1 MRSAHPGPS
10 WPSLNVQSHPLLP
23 PRMWVYSPKLW
34 HIQIMKRTAH
44 NKGWTMWAY
53 SIYCKAEC
61 KMLIKVYQWKRDH
74 LDCKWH
80 CPGSPYPWT
89 CLSWP
94 VPTYG
99 AWAKK
104 ISSSSSP
111 RRSGCPHMQALIV
124 NHRIFTIRPCSTN
137 FSCSDIY
144 MILFNKTRHTPL
156 KINGKHAIKK
166 INVFRR
172 WQIHIPRPP
181 FL

>member
-104 ISSSSSP
+104 
-111 RRSGCPHMQALIV
+111 
-124 NHRIFTIRPCSTN
+124 N
-137 FSCSDIY
+137 FFVQLTQEVRLPSYASINCQSQNFY
-144 MILFNKTRHTPL
+144 NQTLQHQLQLFRHL
-156 KINGKHAIKK
+156 LNNII
-166 INVFRR
+166 
-172 WQIHIPRPP
+172 
-181 FL
+181 